1 MQSHRMKKKN
11 IHRSHKLSFDADGS
25 KVACS
30 HRDGDPR
37 CTQKIFLLNKQ
48 GGNITLLLLFFFLI
62 FSYNEILTKASN
74 HYFYYWLYLCNN
86 LGEVRSPTF
95 PSLFEMFIS
104 ALTLEGIQKILF
116 SYHLQSRRK
125 TLIRILLT
133 SSRGAQE
140 N

>member
-11 IHRSHKLSFDADGS
+11 IHQSHKLSFDAGGS

-37 CTQKIFLLNKQ
+37 CTQKIFLLNKR
-48 GGNITLLLLFFFLI
+48 GGNITLFFYFI
-62 FSYNEILTKASN
+62 FSYNEILTKASD
-74 HYFYYWLYLCNN
+74 HYFYYWLFLCNN
-86 LGEVRSPTF
+86 LGGVRSPTF

-104 ALTLEGIQKILF
+104 ALTLEGIQKILL
-116 SYHLQSRRK
+116 SYHLQSHRK